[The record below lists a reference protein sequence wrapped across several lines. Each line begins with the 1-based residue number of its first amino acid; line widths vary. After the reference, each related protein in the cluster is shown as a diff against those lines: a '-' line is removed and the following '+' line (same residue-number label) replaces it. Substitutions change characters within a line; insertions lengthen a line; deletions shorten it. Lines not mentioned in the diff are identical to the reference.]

1 MKKKELV
8 GTFINDPVWIINLK
22 EDIESINSKEG
33 YNLLKTLF
41 NDYMAEGMTP
51 REALEKAKKVA
62 KSFKF

>member
-1 MKKKELV
+1 MKKKDLV
-8 GTFINDPVWIINLK
+8 GTSNNDPTWILNLK

-33 YNLLKTLF
+33 YDLLKTLF
-41 NDYMAEGMTP
+41 NDYLAEGMTP